1 MGTPTG
7 TLVKGTELAGQYK
20 IVCLTCIPV
29 SAADTITLTLA
40 THGITAITAILGCE
54 IQTGQDADFQTVH
67 ATFSGLVITL
77 VSLNAAGGASTNW
90 DTAVVRLTVLGTQ

>member
-20 IVCLTCIPV
+20 MVGLTCIPV
-29 SAADTITLTLA
+29 SASDTVTLTQA

-67 ATFSGLVITL
+67 ATFTGLVITL
-77 VSLNAAGGASTNW
+77 ASLNAAGGAATDW
-90 DTAVVRLTVLGTQ
+90 TGAVVRINVLGTN